1 MIINLSDLLDE
12 VTISL
17 NFNKKLD
24 LDTIKVNGRDI
35 YFTTPIEVNGNI
47 YKASKDIVIDGQILY
62 NYKENCARC
71 LKELKKSVRT
81 KLSGKLVSENR
92 VDEED
97 VEADDVVIEYNNRH
111 INLEKAVINEVIL
124 ALPMKSLCSSDCK
137 GICQKCGKNLNAGK
151 CDCEIDD
158 IDPRLAK
165 LKELL

>member
-17 NFNKKLD
+17 DFDRKLD
-24 LDTIKVNGRDI
+24 LDTLKVNGRDI
-35 YFTTPIEVNGNI
+35 YFTTPIKVNGSI

-71 LKELKKSVRT
+71 LKEFKKSVRT
-81 KLSGKLVSENR
+81 KLSGKLVNENR
-92 VDEED
+92 IDEED

-111 INLEKAVINEVIL
+111 INLERAVINEVIL

-137 GICQKCGKNLNAGK
+137 GICQKCGKNLNEGK